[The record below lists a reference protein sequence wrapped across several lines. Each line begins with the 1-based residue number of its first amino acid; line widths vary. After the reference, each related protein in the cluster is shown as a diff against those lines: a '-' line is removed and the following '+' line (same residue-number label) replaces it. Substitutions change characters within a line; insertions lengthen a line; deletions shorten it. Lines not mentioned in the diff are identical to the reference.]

1 MSESTSGGQKVLSF
15 PTAADAPADE
25 TTASIIKVL
34 QEQLALAREGQLRSI
49 AVVSVAADGSAI
61 ATQWSCSYGDIAALI
76 GKLAVLAHD
85 MMAARY

>member
-1 MSESTSGGQKVLSF
+1 MSESASGGQKVLSF
-15 PTAADAPADE
+15 PTVADAPADE

-34 QEQLALAREGQLRSI
+34 QEHLPLAREGQLRSI

-76 GKLAVLAHD
+76 GKLAVLTHD
-85 MMAARY
+85 MMAVRY

>member
-1 MSESTSGGQKVLSF
+1 MSENASGGQHVLSF
-15 PTAADAPADE
+15 PTAAEAPADE

-61 ATQWSCSYGDIAALI
+61 ATQWSYSYGDIAALI